1 DSLINNRDRFFR
13 SRVVLFLLE
22 TFAWPSASDE
32 FNVAF
37 TVFAAALRAEFFLK
51 DWEHRPVEL
60 FRLGDAHAMHLKADD
75 GEARSRKHFDH
86 TARSQIWELE
96 IVGLNQDEC
105 LFDLR
110 VRRKTDGA
118 IQNAAVG
125 IR

>member
-1 DSLINNRDRFFR
+1 
-13 SRVVLFLLE
+13 
-22 TFAWPSASDE
+22 
-32 FNVAF
+32 
-37 TVFAAALRAEFFLK
+37 
-51 DWEHRPVEL
+51 
-60 FRLGDAHAMHLKADD
+60 MHLKADD

-125 IR
+125 IGKLRPEFQIALDCLRIESCQHAGLKISHIA